1 MSICNGFMWFSLI
14 AFMLEKQTSKYRILI
29 IYLNMQLLKMFSQIH
44 TIHTCNLNKYNI
56 IENFI
61 VVERKLKFN
70 IKIIILKYIK

>member
-29 IYLNMQLLKMFSQIH
+29 IYLNMQLLEVFSQ
-44 TIHTCNLNKYNI
+44 IHTCNLNKYNI

-61 VVERKLKFN
+61 VVGRKLKFN